1 MDPHKLARQNSAI
14 KKLVSELLEAEVKDP
29 RIGFV
34 TVTDVK
40 LNRDQTVAEVF
51 VSIMGERNDV
61 TKTFTGLKKCK
72 GFLQSR
78 LSDILRMRATPDLR
92 FIVDN
97 SLDKSASVEDILAEL
112 AGKGEFMDESEKRKL
127 MSLSDLIPSAELLDT
142 LKESEDFW
150 IVPHT
155 NPDPDAMGSALALGM
170 ALKSMGKNVSVL
182 GYNNPP
188 AGFKDLPG
196 FKKVLKETEAISM
209 EVEDLPDVVVLV
221 DCHRLER
228 TGNLQDTLSR
238 IDKKI
243 CIDHHLVSGRKMPLK
258 GWVEPIASSTTM
270 LVMRVIQELK
280 GCKLTDN
287 ISTNLYAGLYADTG
301 GFRYDNTLPMTHE
314 AAYELTQYDFNP
326 ASIAESMLHRKS
338 RAAAEL
344 QVQVMSTF
352 SFLGD
357 GKVLFMHTTQQ
368 MIKDTGTSMVDT
380 EGFIS
385 MASGING
392 VQYVAYLKEQSDLK
406 WRVSLRSMNA
416 GDVQS
421 VSAKFGGGGH
431 RAAAGCSLT
440 GDYDEVV
447 EQLLYPLLEL
457 PVE

>member
-14 KKLVSELLEAEVKDP
+14 KKVICELLEAEVKDP

-40 LNRDQTVAEVF
+40 LNRDQSVAEVF
-51 VSIMGERNDV
+51 VSIMGERNEV
-61 TKTFTGLKKCK
+61 TKTFTGLKKSK

-92 FIVDN
+92 FVVDD
-97 SLDKSASVEDILAEL
+97 SLDRGASVEDILAEL
-112 AGKGEFMDESEKRKL
+112 ASNGEFVNEREKRKL
-127 MSLSDLIPSAELLDT
+127 MVLSDLHPPEQLLSS
-142 LKESEDFW
+142 LHECESCW

-170 ALKSMGKNVSVL
+170 ALKSAGKDVSVL
-182 GYNNPP
+182 GYDNPP

-196 FKKVLKETEAISM
+196 FKKVVSESDANSTE
-209 EVEDLPDVVVLV
+209 VDDLPDTVILV
-221 DCHRLER
+221 DCHRIDR

-238 IDKKI
+238 VGKKI
-243 CIDHHLVSGRKMPLK
+243 CIDHHLVSGRKMPLP

-270 LVMRVIQELK
+270 LVMRVVQEFD
-280 GCKLTDN
+280 GCSLSDG
-287 ISTNLYAGLYADTG
+287 IAANLYAGMYADTG
-301 GFRYDNTLPMTHE
+301 GFRFDNTLPMTHE
-314 AAYELTQYDFNP
+314 AAVELTRYDFN
-326 ASIAESMLHRKS
+326 ASMLAESMLHQKS

-344 QVQVMSTF
+344 LVNVISTF
-352 SFLGD
+352 TFHGD
-357 GKVLFMHTTQQ
+357 GRVLFLNTTQQ
-368 MIKDTGTSMVDT
+368 MLKDTGTSLVDT

-385 MASGING
+385 MAFGING
-392 VQYVAYLKEQSDLK
+392 VKYVAFIKEQPDGS
-406 WRVSLRSMNA
+406 WRVSLRSMHA

-421 VSAKFGGGGH
+421 VAAVFGGGGH
-431 RAAAGCSLT
+431 KAAAGCTLT

-447 EQLLYPLLEL
+447 EQLLGLLLEL